1 MTAEAPTIRDSVRRW
16 AESAPDRVC
25 LVCHTGDG
33 APEPATYGQLS
44 RHASAYSRRFRSE
57 GLKPGDSVVL
67 FAHTAIG
74 FVAALLGAQD
84 AGLVG
89 VPCPAPEPLESARR
103 VAARVGEILA
113 RSGARAL
120 LDVAMTEPDA
130 ELAAAVATSGAALLG
145 PTAPDDDASSPF
157 PSLRSPFSY
166 CQFTSGSG
174 GRAKGVL
181 LTHENVAHNV
191 RAIVEGV
198 ELTEADVGVSW
209 LPLYHDMGLVAF
221 ALCPLVTGYPAHLLP
236 PLKFILRPVS
246 WLDLISRV
254 RGTLAASPNFGFALC
269 TRKVS
274 DEDRAQLDLS
284 SWRLAFNGSESVTRA
299 VVDGFAE
306 RFAACG
312 FRPSSMLPCYGL
324 AENTL
329 CVTTRRPGE
338 GTRFEDL
345 SREDLARDGVA
356 RIQPSGLSVASL
368 GRPIGG
374 QEVAILDAGGS
385 PRPERAVGEIAVRGD
400 SVMHGYLAGTL
411 GELVVRPD
419 GWLLTGDLGY
429 LAGGELYVVGR
440 KKDLIIRGG
449 RNYYPQDLED
459 AAAGVA
465 GVRVGRAVAF
475 SVPADESERVVLAVE
490 VRREWDGDRDAL
502 KASVR
507 DAVFRTVRLVPDD
520 ILLVQPSTLPLTS
533 SGKVMRPEARRLC
546 MEGQLSLVE
555 TERRS

>member
-1 MTAEAPTIRDSVRRW
+1 MRAEAPTVCDSVRRR
-16 AESAPDRVC
+16 AESTPDRVC

-33 APEPATYGQLS
+33 APETATYGQLA
-44 RHASAYSRRFRSE
+44 RHASAYSHRFRAE
-57 GLKPGDSVVL
+57 GLKPGDAVVL
-67 FAHTAIG
+67 FAHTAVD

-103 VAARVGEILA
+103 VAERVSEILV
-113 RSGARAL
+113 RSGARAM
-120 LDVAMTEPDA
+120 LDVATAEPDG
-130 ELAAAVATSGAALLG
+130 ELAAAVATSGAILLG
-145 PTAPDDDASSPF
+145 PTGPGDDPVPVFLSS
-157 PSLRSPFSY
+157 RSPFSY

-181 LTHENVAHNV
+181 LTHGNVAHNV
-191 RAIVEGV
+191 DAIARAV

-221 ALCPLVTGYPAHLLP
+221 VLCPLVTGFPVHLMP

-246 WLDLISRV
+246 WLELVSSV

-274 DEDRAQLDLS
+274 DADLATLDLS
-284 SWRLAFNGSESVTRA
+284 SWRLAFNGAESVTRA
-299 VVDGFAE
+299 VVDGFVT

-312 FRPSSMLPCYGL
+312 FQLSAMLPCYGL

-329 CVTTRRPGE
+329 CATTRRPRE
-338 GTRFEDL
+338 GTRFESL
-345 SREDLARDGVA
+345 SREGLATHSVA
-356 RIQPSGLSVASL
+356 RTDPSGLAVASL

-374 QEVAILDAGGS
+374 QEVAALDADGT
-385 PRPERAVGEIAVRGD
+385 PLPERSVGEIAVRGD
-400 SVMHGYLAGTL
+400 SVMHGYLPGTV

-429 LAGGELYVVGR
+429 LAEGELYVVGR

-459 AAAGVA
+459 AAAAVA

-475 SVPADESERVVLAVE
+475 SVPGDESERVVLAVE
-490 VRREWDGDRDAL
+490 LRREWEGDRDAL
-502 KASVR
+502 KAGVR
-507 DAVFRTVRLVPDD
+507 DAVFRTVRLVPDE

-546 MEGQLSLVE
+546 MAGQLSLVE
-555 TERRS
+555 TEPRS